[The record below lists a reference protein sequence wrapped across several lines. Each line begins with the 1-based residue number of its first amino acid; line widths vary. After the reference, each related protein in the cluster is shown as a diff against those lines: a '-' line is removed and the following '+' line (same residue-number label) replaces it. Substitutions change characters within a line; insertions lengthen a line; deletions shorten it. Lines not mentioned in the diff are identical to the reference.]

1 MTNDHIDP
9 NGTGEDS
16 EPQAPGQP
24 YGQQYGQP
32 YGQPQVPPQTTPQT
46 PQYGQPSY
54 GQPGYSQPGYGQ
66 PNAGGPNYGQPAGAP
81 MWQQAGPTMG
91 AAPDTMVPPLNK
103 PYYGCPPQEAVT
115 RFFRKYVV
123 FSGRASRSEFWWA
136 ILGYVIVSVVLS
148 WLGEMSRNGLD
159 WLSSL
164 WSLATFLPMLAV
176 LVRRLH
182 DSNRS
187 GWWAALPSG
196 LSFAGLFLVLIGAAQ
211 FIFGLGSAFGM
222 HTGSSDWAR
231 TIGIGALIWILL
243 AVLCWVA
250 SLISWII
257 FATASSN
264 PAGARFDDDAQPAGM
279 PPYQY
284 GGYPQGPGTIPTPGP
299 QR

>member
-1 MTNDHIDP
+1 MTNEHIDP
-9 NGTGEDS
+9 NGTGADS

-148 WLGEMSRNGLD
+148 WLGEM
-159 WLSSL
+159 
-164 WSLATFLPMLAV
+164 
-176 LVRRLH
+176 
-182 DSNRS
+182 
-187 GWWAALPSG
+187 
-196 LSFAGLFLVLIGAAQ
+196 
-211 FIFGLGSAFGM
+211 
-222 HTGSSDWAR
+222 
-231 TIGIGALIWILL
+231 
-243 AVLCWVA
+243 
-250 SLISWII
+250 
-257 FATASSN
+257 
-264 PAGARFDDDAQPAGM
+264 
-279 PPYQY
+279 
-284 GGYPQGPGTIPTPGP
+284 
-299 QR
+299 